1 MTLAIL
7 FAVLLC
13 VSGGTYWL
21 VQRTFANR
29 DALKVR
35 DRLSGKA
42 GRDAQAGG
50 KTAAAPL
57 FAAEGDQHQALLPR
71 ILAWLNIDRAL
82 QGLLEQAGVG
92 WTTGQL
98 LLGMLVVT
106 LVAFN
111 VCWYM
116 APPQIRE
123 VGFPIAI
130 AAGAMPVFYLRRRK
144 RKRTEAFEAQFPD
157 ALQFIARAMRAGHA
171 FSVSL
176 EMLYK
181 EFAEPLA
188 GEFRRVF
195 EEQNLGL
202 PIDTALEKL
211 SQRMPL
217 LDVQFF
223 VAAVVLQKRTG
234 GNLAE
239 ILDKLSTL
247 IRERFKL
254 RGQIRSI
261 SAHGRMSSSVLTGI
275 PIVVGIM
282 MYFVNREHMQFFVEE
297 EMGRWM
303 AGLAIGFVIL
313 GYIIM
318 RQIVKIEV

>member
-42 GRDAQAGG
+42 GRDAQTGG

-57 FAAEGDQHQALLPR
+57 FAAEGDQRQALLPR

-223 VAAVVLQKRTG
+223 V
-234 GNLAE
+234 
-239 ILDKLSTL
+239 
-247 IRERFKL
+247 
-254 RGQIRSI
+254 
-261 SAHGRMSSSVLTGI
+261 
-275 PIVVGIM
+275 
-282 MYFVNREHMQFFVEE
+282 
-297 EMGRWM
+297 
-303 AGLAIGFVIL
+303 
-313 GYIIM
+313 
-318 RQIVKIEV
+318 